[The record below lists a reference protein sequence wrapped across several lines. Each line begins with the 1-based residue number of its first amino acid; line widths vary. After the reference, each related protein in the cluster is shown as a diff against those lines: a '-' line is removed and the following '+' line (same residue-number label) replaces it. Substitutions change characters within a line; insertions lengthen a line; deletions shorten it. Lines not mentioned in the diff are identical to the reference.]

1 MSQHERV
8 GGKNGSRNGR
18 GPVNG
23 EERADGRELTADF
36 FFLDVE
42 EAGNV
47 FDHLLVGKG
56 QVAVSRTV
64 WRGRGDNIG
73 GVAGTVGG
81 RG

>member
-1 MSQHERV
+1 
-8 GGKNGSRNGR
+8 
-18 GPVNG
+18 
-23 EERADGRELTADF
+23 LTADF

-64 WRGRGDNIG
+64 WRGRGDNVG
-73 GVAGTVGG
+73 GVAGAVGG
-81 RG
+81 RGQAGWNENGGGRARHS